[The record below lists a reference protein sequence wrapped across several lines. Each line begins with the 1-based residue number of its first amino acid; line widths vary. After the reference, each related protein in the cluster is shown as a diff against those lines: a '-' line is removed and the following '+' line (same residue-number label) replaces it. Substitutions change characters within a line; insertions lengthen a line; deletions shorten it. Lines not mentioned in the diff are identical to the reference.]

1 MIKRIFC
8 YLLFFI
14 SASTFG
20 YELGTHAQ
28 LTQQA
33 YFQSVLNSDISLFE
47 DLGIS
52 NPIEAKPFGE
62 NYLDITGIRIE
73 ERKGYV
79 FSKEHMPKN
88 VEPFSIQ
95 GWLMR
100 GAIREDDLG
109 SIDVLLPPLW
119 IPFQI
124 TVGTDPHD
132 DPYGPIF
139 RVFNHF
145 YDPINDA
152 PLNGFPLIG
161 NSKAPDWAI
170 GSNNAFSNPV
180 NPEQGRRNHF
190 TIFDAREA
198 QYRAITGRDKN
209 WNPMAL
215 TQTAQNKYWAT
226 MFRSLGDVVHLVQD
240 MGQPQHTRNDPHA
253 GGKFDGFAPLRG
265 HKSVYEAYIEA
276 RAKGEKFEVNST
288 GGATTSVSTQPL
300 KYTGYPLPVF
310 NDYTSYFSTQHL
322 DGTDPIARRGLADY
336 SNRGFFTAGTNFGNT
351 GNYQHPDPDPSVYIR
366 GFLTT
371 DWKGDPLPNT
381 GAVEII
387 RGTVSDTLTGSQ
399 DRARLSTYGLWD
411 QFLEQQGATPQ
422 YTLSRANYDDMAD
435 LLIPRAVAYSAG
447 LLNHFFRGRIEPEI
461 EQYSGGTVT
470 MKIINRSPSDT
481 LFEQSGV
488 NELAVVYTYRDTTG
502 EKYGVS
508 VNPISLASGD
518 DIAAGAK
525 SAQAYTFDF
534 NPAIPID
541 AQDLKLQIVYRG
553 KLGNEEDGIAVGS
566 IEMSSPGFIFTPSS
580 VPADGITGTRHMLKQ
595 NGQWVL
601 SSEQGLVFGN
611 IDWKG
616 WYVNGKPTK
625 VISWQGPSSRYF
637 PGSPGF
643 SSNIYHNGELFSV
656 APYAVLGAAMNKD
669 SSGNIW
675 LVAIC
680 QNGSNDVVLRRPFTK
695 NTSNA
700 MYDPVQH
707 PEGWSVLGDFPL
719 KTGHDFPDRAWFFN
733 GSGTEAQT
741 MRKTDVP
748 LSNGLERIKVV
759 INGNSTTI
767 AYLGNLSGASR
778 ADSYERG
785 NGCINKWTNDS
796 SCSGTAL
803 NPTGTQTSN
812 QRQDNSYTVNGYLG
826 GKYIVAVDY
835 INDMPT
841 FATLSLDDS
850 IFESRFSDYN
860 SDIFSICWLHSL
872 YGPQVASSSS
882 DQKSNARYTRT
893 QNRVLKLSSENIP
906 GIAIEKFDLNLRSE
920 QSGIEQCTLTPVGQ
934 SQICDSEIHNKSY
947 PTKAEMKRRI
957 EFIDLRSG
965 TVLTTMINT
974 EETHLSTRDLVA
986 STTHNDFAWQWSQ
999 TKRVYHPDELK
1010 TTKSYELFLDGK
1022 RKVIYSSSQ
1031 NTQGNT
1037 IGVIVDA
1044 GTQLDVGSL
1053 CSRNNTFEYNTSQ
1066 SLSIDVSI
1074 PINNP
1079 VGSIVTDLSGNT
1091 FVSLQYQDSSN
1102 TTQVFSQ
1109 LTNGVSSQITGI
1121 TNPDVTYYPIGLK

>member
-1 MIKRIFC
+1 MRKELFIFF
-8 YLLFFI
+8 LSIAAFQVH
-14 SASTFG
+14 A
-20 YELGTHAQ
+20 YELNTHAH

-33 YFQSVLNSDISLFE
+33 YYLSGLNTDIGLLA
-47 DLGIS
+47 DL
-52 NPIEAKPFGE
+52 NLDKFDAEKPFGE
-62 NYLDITGIRIE
+62 NYLDISGIRIE
-73 ERKGYV
+73 ERIGKD
-79 FSKEHMPKN
+79 FSRDRMPEGVK
-88 VEPFSIQ
+88 PFSIQ

-109 SIDVLLPPLW
+109 LIDVLLPPLW

-145 YDPINDA
+145 YDPINDK
-152 PLNGFPLIG
+152 PLNGFPLTG
-161 NSKAPDWAI
+161 NNKAPDWAI
-170 GSNNAFSNPV
+170 GSSNAFSNPV

-190 TIFDAREA
+190 TVFDAREA

-226 MFRSLGDVVHLVQD
+226 LFRSLGDVVHLVQD

-253 GGKFDGFAPLRG
+253 GGKFDGSAPFRG

-300 KYTGYPLPVF
+300 KYTGYPLPIF
-310 NDYTSYFSTQHL
+310 NDYVSYFSTRHL
-322 DGTDPIARRGLADY
+322 DGTDPLARRGLADY

-351 GNYQHPDPDPSVYIR
+351 GNYQQPNPDPSAYIR

-371 DWKGDPLPNT
+371 DWKGDPLPST

-387 RGTVSDTLTGSQ
+387 RGDVSDTLTGSQ

-470 MKIINRSPSDT
+470 MKIINRSLSDT
-481 LFEQSGV
+481 LFELSGV
-488 NELAVVYTYRDTTG
+488 NELAVVYTYQDTTG

-508 VNPISLASGD
+508 VNPVSLASGD
-518 DIAAGAK
+518 DIAAGEK
-525 SAQAYTFDF
+525 SAQAYIFDF

-601 SSEQGLVFGN
+601 TSEQGLVFGN

-625 VISWQGPSSRYF
+625 IISWQGPRSRYF

-656 APYAVLGAAMNKD
+656 APYAVLGVAMNKD
-669 SSGNIW
+669 TSGNIW
-675 LVAIC
+675 VVAIC
-680 QNGSNDVVLRRPFTK
+680 QNGTNDVVLRRPFTK
-695 NTSNA
+695 STSSA
-700 MYDPVQH
+700 LYDAVLH

-719 KTGHDFPDRAWFFN
+719 QAGHYAPDRAWFFN

-741 MRKTDVP
+741 MRRTDVP

-759 INGNSTTI
+759 IGGTSATI
-767 AYLGNLSGASR
+767 EYLGNLAGASLSGY
-778 ADSYERG
+778 AHG
-785 NGCINKWTNDS
+785 NGCISKVKVFSNCAGDAS
-796 SCSGTAL
+796 
-803 NPTGTQTSN
+803 NPTGTRTRDTRIDRRYVRGDSLSGN
-812 QRQDNSYTVNGYLG
+812 
-826 GKYIVAVDY
+826 YIVAVDY
-835 INDMPT
+835 IDIKPT
-841 FATLSLDDS
+841 YAMLSMDYSFDEIRRLNTDAYTFYLCDSGGTEQSRSDDADS
-850 IFESRFSDYN
+850 
-860 SDIFSICWLHSL
+860 
-872 YGPQVASSSS
+872 
-882 DQKSNARYTRT
+882 KSAFIQTKK
-893 QNRVLKLSSENIP
+893 RVLKLTSDNIS
-906 GIAIEKFDLNLRSE
+906 GIAIESLDWERSIKRPNTFTRCPLTKLPFDVFQECSKEYHEWTVRRQME
-920 QSGIEQCTLTPVGQ
+920 V
-934 SQICDSEIHNKSY
+934 
-947 PTKAEMKRRI
+947 KRRVDYL
-957 EFIDLRSG
+957 DLRNGLALSSVE
-965 TVLTTMINT
+965 TIDEMHLVTLDAVNIPINQAQA
-974 EETHLSTRDLVA
+974 V
-986 STTHNDFAWQWSQ
+986 
-999 TKRVYHPDELK
+999 VHPDELK
-1010 TTKSYELFLDGK
+1010 VITSYE
-1022 RKVIYSSSQ
+1022 IYLNGEKKIFYSNSQ

-1037 IGVIVDA
+1037 IPALQAGSNWHNIDA
-1044 GTQLDVGSL
+1044 NL
-1053 CSRNNTFEYNTSQ
+1053 CARNLTYNNNNFQ
-1066 SLSIDVSI
+1066 SLSLDMILQISS
-1074 PINNP
+1074 PI
-1079 VGSIVTDLSGNT
+1079 GSLVNDLNGNT

-1109 LTNGVSSQITGI
+1109 ITNGSPSSVTGI
-1121 TNPDVTYYPIGLK
+1121 INPDATFYPIGLK